1 MVETLEQ
8 RLDRQDREFAKLRQE
23 IQDIID
29 DAEKH
34 GVYLVVPGFA
44 SDNLKPTS
52 QDKNTGTG
60 SKLAVAVAECQ
71 SAEEIQ

>member
-60 SKLAVAVAECQ
+60 SNLAVAAAERQ
-71 SAEEIQ
+71 TVQER